1 MTDKALGEQK
11 WETTTFK
18 VEKTGNI
25 GILTYSAPEKLNAG
39 TVSMEHSPYWPNDR
53 EEKWWQAFAQV
64 KNDPEINVIIIT
76 GEGRAFS
83 AGADLKQWGAMSA
96 LAEEKGLS
104 HFDVFGTS
112 GTVIEEGT
120 TQSHEWI
127 TRLKKP
133 TIAMI
138 NGLAIGEGADM
149 ALMCD
154 MRVMSDEAFFQ
165 WAYILRGMIPMDGGM
180 WLLPRI
186 VGRAKALELLLTGN
200 RVYADEALRLGLVN
214 QVVPHQK
221 LREETIKLAEQIANG
236 PKNAVQLT
244 RYCVDAGLNQT
255 LHENLDLGMMAN
267 GLTIETTQEGTKAWG
282 QEKKKPDYKGK

>member
-1 MTDKALGEQK
+1 MSDKSLGQK
-11 WETTTFK
+11 WETTTFTIEK
-18 VEKTGNI
+18 VGHI
-25 GILTYSAPEKLNAG
+25 GVLTYSAPEKLNAG
-39 TVSMEHSPYWPNDR
+39 TVDLEHNPDWSNDR
-53 EEKWWQAFAQV
+53 EEKWWHAFAQV
-64 KNDPEINVIIIT
+64 KNDPDINVIVIT

-96 LAEEKGLS
+96 LAEEKGVS
-104 HFDVFGTS
+104 YFDLFGRS
-112 GTVIEEGT
+112 GTVIDEGT
-120 TQSHEWI
+120 TLSHEWI

-133 TIAMI
+133 TIAMV

-154 MRVMSDEAFFQ
+154 IRIMSDQAFFQ
-165 WAYILRGMIPMDGGM
+165 WAYILRGMVPMDGGM
-180 WLLPRI
+180 WLLPRL

-214 QVVPHQK
+214 QIVPHDK
-221 LREETIKLAEQIANG
+221 LHEETMKLAEQIANG
-236 PKNAVQLT
+236 PKISVQLT

-255 LHENLDLGMMAN
+255 LRENLDLGMLCN

-282 QEKKKPDYKGK
+282 QEKKKPDYKGA

>member
-1 MTDKALGEQK
+1 MTDKALSEQK

-18 VEKTGNI
+18 VEKTGHI

-39 TVSMEHSPYWPNDR
+39 TMSIEHSPYWPNDR

-104 HFDVFGTS
+104 YFDLFGGS
-112 GTVIEEGT
+112 GTVIDEGT

-154 MRVMSDEAFFQ
+154 MRVMSNE
-165 WAYILRGMIPMDGGM
+165 
-180 WLLPRI
+180 
-186 VGRAKALELLLTGN
+186 
-200 RVYADEALRLGLVN
+200 
-214 QVVPHQK
+214 
-221 LREETIKLAEQIANG
+221 
-236 PKNAVQLT
+236 
-244 RYCVDAGLNQT
+244 
-255 LHENLDLGMMAN
+255 
-267 GLTIETTQEGTKAWG
+267 
-282 QEKKKPDYKGK
+282 